1 MKVGR
6 VELGDASIRIAHSQI
21 IPPTKRGLAR
31 ELTEF
36 FVPEDKRG
44 QGAGSAL
51 LAEVCEQADSD
62 NILLIVIAD
71 TERLALFYARHGFK
85 ELPRDDG
92 ASAIIMAR
100 PAKKG

>member
-6 VELGDASIRIAHSQI
+6 VELGDASLRIGHSQI
-21 IPPTKRGLAR
+21 IPPSKRGFAR

-36 FVPEDKRG
+36 YVPEDKRG

-51 LAEVCEQADSD
+51 LDEVCAQADSE

-85 ELPRDDG
+85 ELPRDNPE
-92 ASAIIMAR
+92 SVIIMAR